1 MVRATRRLTCGGVR
15 RTIRRVVNLGPR
27 MRTGQSLVITL
38 AIAAAACVSVTQ
50 RTAADYDRGSATEA
64 KVTNDASVCE
74 KEAEA
79 HQKEFGYGP
88 YDMTRGPYN
97 RLYDACMRSH
107 GYQLKPQ
114 QK

>member
-1 MVRATRRLTCGGVR
+1 M
-15 RTIRRVVNLGPR
+15 NPR
-27 MRTGQSLVITL
+27 QPLSIAL
-38 AIAAAACVSVTQ
+38 AILATACSTMTQ
-50 RTAADYDRGSATEA
+50 RTAADYERGGATET
-64 KVTNDASVCE
+64 KLLNDAAVCA

-88 YDMTRGPYN
+88 YDLMRGPYN

-114 QK
+114 KQS

>member
-1 MVRATRRLTCGGVR
+1 
-15 RTIRRVVNLGPR
+15 
-27 MRTGQSLVITL
+27 MRTGQFLLITI
-38 AIAAAACVSVTQ
+38 AIVAAGCVSMTQ
-50 RTAADYDRGSATEA
+50 RTAADYDRGSASEA
-64 KVTNDASVCE
+64 KLTSDAAVCA

-88 YDMTRGPYN
+88 YDLMRGPYN
-97 RLYDACMRSH
+97 RLYDACMRSY

>member
-1 MVRATRRLTCGGVR
+1 MHPWQALAV
-15 RTIRRVVNLGPR
+15 
-27 MRTGQSLVITL
+27 
-38 AIAAAACVSVTQ
+38 AIAILLAACSTTTA
-50 RTAADYDRGSATEA
+50 RTASDYDRGNSAEA
-64 KVTNDASVCE
+64 KFQSDAAGCA

-88 YDMTRGPYN
+88 YDPMRGPYN

-114 QK
+114 P

>member
-1 MVRATRRLTCGGVR
+1 MNSWQLLAM
-15 RTIRRVVNLGPR
+15 N
-27 MRTGQSLVITL
+27 L
-38 AIAAAACVSVTQ
+38 AILATACSTMTQ
-50 RTAADYDRGSATEA
+50 RTAADYDRGHATEA
-64 KVTNDASVCE
+64 KLTNDAAVCA

-88 YDMTRGPYN
+88 YDLMRGPYN

-114 QK
+114 QQP

>member
-1 MVRATRRLTCGGVR
+1 
-15 RTIRRVVNLGPR
+15 
-27 MRTGQSLVITL
+27 MRTGQFLVITI
-38 AIAAAACVSVTQ
+38 AIAAAGCVSMTQ
-50 RTAADYDRGSATEA
+50 RTAADYDRGTASEV
-64 KVTNDASVCE
+64 KLTNDAAVCA

-88 YDMTRGPYN
+88 YDLLRGPYN